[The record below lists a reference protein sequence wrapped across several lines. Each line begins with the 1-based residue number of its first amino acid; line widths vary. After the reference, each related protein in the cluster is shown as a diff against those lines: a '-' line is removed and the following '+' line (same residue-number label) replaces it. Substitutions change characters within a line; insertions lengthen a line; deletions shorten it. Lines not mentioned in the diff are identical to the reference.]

1 MANRK
6 NTKAVGTEM
15 EIAKAG
21 TLEHTMEVIPGL
33 MEE

>member
-15 EIAKAG
+15 EMAMVG
-21 TLEHTMEVIPGL
+21 TLELTMEVIPGL